1 MTPQEFYDK
10 YRPYASQLAANLGF
24 NSPDVFLAQWA
35 LETAWGSS
43 LLATQYNNLAGI
55 NYNGVACYRAVGGF
69 AGYTSLDQFVL
80 GATYVFKLYGYGYP
94 QFLAT
99 KDGTFTEQADA
110 LGQTDWAAS
119 HYRATGSTVD
129 GSGLQAFYDE
139 MPHETT
145 TVTPTPEPTPA
156 PDPVVTKHGTVS
168 YDTFSCDTAG
178 VAGVEAISKEAWGT
192 VNVGEVLKYA
202 PQLNGD
208 AANYKAGDVIYIP
221 NTASAPAV

>member
-10 YRPYASQLAANLGF
+10 YLPYASQLAANLQF

-43 LLATQYNNLAGI
+43 ELAVKYNNMAGI

-80 GATYVFKLYGYGYP
+80 GATSVFKIQGYGYP
-94 QFLAT
+94 EFVAT
-99 KDGTFTEQADA
+99 KDGTFSEQATA
-110 LGQTDWAAS
+110 LGKADWAAS
-119 HYRATGSTVD
+119 HYGNPPGSD
-129 GSGLQAFYDE
+129 LQAFYDE
-139 MPHETT
+139 MPHAI
-145 TVTPTPEPTPA
+145 PEPTPA
-156 PDPVVTKHGTVS
+156 PTPTPADPIVTKHEPIT
-168 YDTFSCDTAG
+168 YECFSCDTSG

-208 AANYKAGDVIYIP
+208 AANYAAGDVVYIP
-221 NTASAPAV
+221 NTGTAPAL